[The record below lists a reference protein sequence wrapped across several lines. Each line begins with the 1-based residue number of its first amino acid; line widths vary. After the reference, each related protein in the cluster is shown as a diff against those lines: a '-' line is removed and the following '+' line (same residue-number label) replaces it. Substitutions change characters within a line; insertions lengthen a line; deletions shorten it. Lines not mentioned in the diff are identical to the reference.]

1 MGTTAINMRNN
12 WRPALTNVIGFQITC
27 GNQNNLREIYVRYN
41 KGPPTQ
47 AAREANTLE
56 CTV

>member
-1 MGTTAINMRNN
+1 MRNN

-27 GNQNNLREIYVRYN
+27 GNQNNLRESYVRYN